1 MQSPAERREADAR
14 LQPFAGRVAFYLAG
28 LTAVVSLTLFTSM
41 ILVTF
46 VQTSQPGNPLP
57 PLDFRVFWGAARLA
71 AAGEPLAVHDLGRL
85 GSTFGAGAEDYLP
98 WLYPPGF
105 LALVTPLGTL
115 SFAMAY
121 LIWTG
126 LTVILTLWAFRPY
139 VGGIGALWII
149 AALAPATYPAILLG
163 QNSLLWMAGLLAALA
178 ALRDGRWLLSG
189 VLIGCL
195 TLKPH
200 LGIMIP
206 VALLAIGA
214 WRTVFAAGATT
225 VALMVLPTLLYGVEY
240 WRLLGLGLAEH
251 RERLEVWIGEMLYM
265 MNLGFT
271 AAYFGVPDAA
281 AWALQ
286 WFLALL
292 CGIAVAVVWR
302 SNKVGFDLKAAVL
315 LCSMI
320 LSAPYLWYYE
330 AVFLV
335 PLALFLLRGGVLSL
349 KPLNF
354 LILVPLWMGAVLQ
367 AFNMVID
374 LFDPRWLRVAY
385 IPPLVLF
392 CLGLCL
398 RHAFSRPALV
408 ARAA

>member
-1 MQSPAERREADAR
+1 MDKAAADAR
-14 LQPFAGRVAFYLAG
+14 LRPFAGRVAFYLAG
-28 LTAVVSLTLFTSM
+28 LTAVVSLTLFTLM
-41 ILVTF
+41 IVVTF
-46 VQTSQPGNPLP
+46 VQTSQPGNALMPV
-57 PLDFRVFWGAARLA
+57 DFRVFWGAARLA

-85 GSTFGAGAEDYLP
+85 ASTFDAGVEDYLP

-105 LALVTPLGTL
+105 LVLVTPLGNL

-121 LIWTG
+121 LMWTG
-126 LTVILTLWAFRPY
+126 LTVVLTLLAFRPY
-139 VGGIGALWII
+139 VAGIRALWII

-200 LGIMIP
+200 RGIMIP

-214 WRTVFAAGATT
+214 WRTVFAASATT
-225 VALMVLPTLLYGVEY
+225 VALLVLPTLLYGVEY

-251 RERLEVWIGEMLYM
+251 RERLSVWIGEMLYM
-265 MNLGFT
+265 VNMAFT

-286 WFLALL
+286 WFLAFVCSVGVFL
-292 CGIAVAVVWR
+292 VWR
-302 SNKVGFDLKAAVL
+302 SNRVGFDLKAAVL
-315 LCSMI
+315 LCAII

-349 KPLNF
+349 KPLHF
-354 LILVPLWMGAVLQ
+354 LILVPLWMGSVLQ
-367 AFNMVID
+367 SFNMVLD

-392 CLGLCL
+392 CFGLCL
-398 RHAFSRPALV
+398 RQALSRPALV